1 MPILYIYREDEMEQL
16 QKNEQTEL
24 HTHTAEADNDL
35 GGATNSVS
43 LEKFKDVQSLLKAY
57 NSLEAEFT
65 KRSQRLRKLEG
76 ENEMLTKQLEIKK
89 LELDKDSSAVS
100 KTSFEDGEAV
110 LTDFFNRYPE
120 ARLYEEEL
128 SRIVDGKQGGGVL
141 EKGYIELLS
150 DKLKK
155 QTEQFE
161 SREYLISQIE
171 NSEIKDEIIKDFL
184 SGILTSTP
192 KPLLSGGEIALTP
205 PIRPKSLQ
213 EARIL
218 AEEYFK

>member
-1 MPILYIYREDEMEQL
+1 MEQS

-24 HTHTAEADNDL
+24 HTHTAEADNNL
-35 GGATNSVS
+35 GGVTDSVS

-76 ENEMLTKQLEIKK
+76 ENEQLLKQIEIKQDSSTAGSDSVV
-89 LELDKDSSAVS
+89 DKDSKVMIS
-100 KTSFEDGEAV
+100 
-110 LTDFFNRYPE
+110 DFLKKYPDAE
-120 ARLYEEEL
+120 LYLDEL
-128 SRIVDGKQGGGVL
+128 SRIVDGKQDSDVL
-141 EKGYIELLS
+141 EKCYIDLLS
-150 DKLKK
+150 NKLKK
-155 QTEQFE
+155 QAEQLG
-161 SREYLISQIE
+161 SKEYLISQIE

-192 KPLLSGGEIALTP
+192 KRLLGVGGEIPLTP
-205 PIRPKSLQ
+205 PVRPKSLQ
-213 EARIL
+213 EAKIL

>member
-1 MPILYIYREDEMEQL
+1 MEQS

-24 HTHTAEADNDL
+24 HTHTAEADNNL
-35 GGATNSVS
+35 GGVTDSVS

-76 ENEMLTKQLEIKK
+76 ENEQLLKQLETKQ
-89 LELDKDSSAVS
+89 DSSTALGDSVVES
-100 KTSFEDGEAV
+100 KAMIS
-110 LTDFFNRYPE
+110 DFLEKYPDAE
-120 ARLYEEEL
+120 LYLEEL
-128 SRIVDGKQGGGVL
+128 SRIVDGKQGSDVL
-141 EKGYIELLS
+141 ERCYIDLLS
-150 DKLKK
+150 SKLKK
-155 QTEQFE
+155 QAEQLE
-161 SREYLISQIE
+161 SKEYLISQIE

-192 KPLLSGGEIALTP
+192 KRLLGEGEIPLTP

-213 EARIL
+213 EAKIL
-218 AEEYFK
+218 AEDYFK

>member
-1 MPILYIYREDEMEQL
+1 MEQL

-24 HTHTAEADNDL
+24 HTHTAEAEDDL
-35 GGATNSVS
+35 GGVTNSVS

-76 ENEMLTKQLEIKK
+76 ENELLTKQLETKQS
-89 LELDKDSSAVS
+89 SSAGFS
-100 KTSFEDGEAV
+100 GTSYEDGESE
-110 LTDFFNRYPE
+110 LTDFFDRYPE
-120 ARLYEEEL
+120 AKAYQEEL
-128 SRIVDGKQGGGVL
+128 SRIVGGKHGGEL
-141 EKGYIELLS
+141 ERGYIELLS
-150 DKLKK
+150 DKLKR
-155 QTEQFE
+155 QAEQFE

-184 SGILTSTP
+184 SGILSSSP
-192 KPLLSGGEIALTP
+192 KRLLGEGEIALTP
-205 PIRPKSLQ
+205 PVRPKSLQ
-213 EARIL
+213 EAKIL